1 MTRRSRYHLLLGL
14 LLPAGLLALNIVRSW
29 PFTVDDAYI
38 SYRYARNFARG
49 LGLVYNPGEHVEGYT
64 NFLWTLLLGIGIRF
78 HLDPDIV
85 AKILGSLSVFGS
97 LGIVYLL
104 SRRLR
109 PYEDVPCIATWLMAT
124 SVVQSGYAVFGLETA
139 LFVFLILAGTELLF
153 RERDRGSGF
162 PYSGIVFGLAG
173 LTRPEAPMFAG
184 IAMLFLGWRFFQRQ
198 NIVRGLLFAGMMLAH
213 ALWRHSYYGTWLPNT
228 ALAKTGTLAQQLRR
242 GERYM
247 LSYGEHAWPVLVLT
261 CLGAAIAVVAF
272 IAYLRARRGSGDG
285 QRRIDA
291 LAITALAGVSSTY
304 VLVIGADWMPYFRFL
319 APFEPFAFVLACFAV
334 RTIAG
339 HLISAMSRL
348 QWQPWARRVVAA
360 ACAVVFVTTLGA
372 FRVQRLHDA
381 QAFLID
387 NERLFWESTAGE
399 AADWLLADATPGRI
413 AVWDIGY
420 IGYATD
426 YPLLDLFGLVE
437 PTISTLPGGYLR
449 RTRPAYLDRIF
460 AKNPDYFVLVGA
472 RGSPCNAMSPS
483 EFKLQRDPRFQNGYR
498 LTAMIPHRRR
508 GYWCIFARKSNPAGQ
523 QTASVTASPF

>member
-1 MTRRSRYHLLLGL
+1 VPRRSRYHLLLGL
-14 LLPAGLLALNIVRSW
+14 LLPASLLAINIARSW

-49 LGLVYNPGEHVEGYT
+49 FGLVYNAGEHVEGYT
-64 NFLWTLLLGIGIRF
+64 NFLWTLLLGIAIRL

-109 PYEDVPCIATWLMAT
+109 PYTEVPCIATWLMAT

-139 LFVFLILAGTELLF
+139 FFVFLILTGIELLF
-153 RERDRGSGF
+153 RERDRGAGF
-162 PYSGIVFGLAG
+162 PWSGIVFGLAG

-242 GERYM
+242 GGRYV
-247 LSYGEHAWPVLVLT
+247 LGYGEHSWPVLVLT
-261 CLGAAIAVVAF
+261 CLGAAIAIIAF
-272 IAYLRARRGSGDG
+272 VAYLRGKRESEGTS
-285 QRRIDA
+285 RRIDA
-291 LAITALAGVSSTY
+291 MAITALAGASGTY
-304 VLVIGADWMPYFRFL
+304 VLLIGGDWMPYFRFL

-339 HLISAMSRL
+339 HLIPALSRL
-348 QWQPWARRVVAA
+348 QWQPWARRAVTA
-360 ACAVVFVTTLGA
+360 ACAVVFVTALGA
-372 FRVQRLHDA
+372 FRVQRLHEA
-381 QAFLID
+381 QAFLVD
-387 NERLFWESTAGE
+387 NERLFWDSTAGE
-399 AADWLLADATPGRI
+399 VADWLLADAPPGRI

-472 RGSPCNAMSPS
+472 KGSCDVMTSA
-483 EFKLQRDPRFQNGYR
+483 EFRLHRDPRFQSGYR
-498 LTAMIPHRRR
+498 LATMIPHRRR
-508 GYWCIFARKSNPAGQ
+508 GYWCIFSRKANPASQ
-523 QTASVTASPF
+523 QTANFFPRQF